1 MDFIRTYNSIKDS
14 KLERAKIKKVEDV
27 VVSEDGTTI
36 GDLLKENINL
46 KQENLKLNDALL
58 KSQSENIQFFN
69 NLNNANRLLLD
80 KVVRLENQ
88 VSTLLSI
95 NKK

>member
-27 VVSEDGTTI
+27 VVSDDGTTI

-46 KQENLKLNDALL
+46 KQENLKLNDELL
-58 KSQSENIQFFN
+58 KSKTENIKLFN